1 MRDSVF
7 AGLTVAE
14 KLGSAALRDE
24 VRTAFV
30 TGLANLAWV
39 AGAIAVAGVVVT
51 LLFLPA
57 RATRVA
63 EEASEQA
70 ESGHDVVVR

>member
-1 MRDSVF
+1 
-7 AGLTVAE
+7 
-14 KLGSAALRDE
+14 

-30 TGLANLAWV
+30 AGLDQLAWV
-39 AGAIAVAGVVVT
+39 AVGMAVAGAVLT

-63 EEASEQA
+63 EPAPEQA

>member
-1 MRDSVF
+1 MAEQANSS
-7 AGLTVAE
+7 ALLT
-14 KLGSAALRDE
+14 E

-30 TGLANLAWV
+30 AGLDQLAWV
-39 AGAIAVAGVVVT
+39 AAAIAVAGAVLT

-57 RATRVA
+57 RTTRVA
-63 EEASEQA
+63 EPAAQPA